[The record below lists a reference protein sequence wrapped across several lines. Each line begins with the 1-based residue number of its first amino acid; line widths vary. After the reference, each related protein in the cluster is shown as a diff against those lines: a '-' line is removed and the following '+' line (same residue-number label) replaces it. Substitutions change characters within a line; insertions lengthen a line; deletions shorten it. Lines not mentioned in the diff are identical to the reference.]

1 MNFGFSQEQDLLR
14 HEVRKFLDEQC
25 PLSEVRRVMATGQG
39 HSPAHWKQLG
49 ELGFLG
55 LVIPEEFGGA
65 GLGWEDLVIL
75 LEETGRSL
83 FPSPLISTTLA
94 ATALLD
100 RGSEAQKKRWLPG
113 IAGGATIATVAVPE
127 GDDPVSSDGIRLR
140 AQADAN
146 GLVLSGEKRFVPD
159 AEQADLFVV
168 AVRNGDDETDL
179 SLLLVEAAAAGVAV
193 EPVPTLDRT
202 KRMGH
207 LRLDGVRVAGDAVLG
222 EAGGAASAIERHFDR
237 GAAAVTAEIIG
248 AIEGALD
255 ITVQFAKDRVQF
267 GRPIGQYQGVKHPL
281 AEIYVDLECSKSL
294 LYYAAWAL
302 DGSPEHV
309 PGAVSAAKAFGSEA
323 ITRAGIDAIQLHGAV
338 GYTEEYDIQLYLKRS
353 KWARPAFGDEQHHYE
368 RVASLEGY

>member
-14 HEVRKFLDEQC
+14 QEVRKFLDEQC
-25 PLSEVRRVMATGQG
+25 PLPEVRRVMATGIG

-94 ATALLD
+94 ATLLLD
-100 RGSEAQKKRWLPG
+100 LGSESQKKRWLPG
-113 IAGGATIATVAVPE
+113 IAGGETIAAVAAPE
-127 GDDPVSSDGIRLR
+127 GDDPVCSKSIRLR
-140 AQADAN
+140 PQADAN
-146 GLVLSGEKRFVPD
+146 GLLLSGEKRFVAD
-159 AEQADLFVV
+159 AAQADVFLV
-168 AVRNGDDETDL
+168 AVRNGDADSDL
-179 SLLLVEAAAAGVAV
+179 SLLLVEAAAPGVSV
-193 EPVPTLDRT
+193 ETVSTLDRT
-202 KRMGH
+202 KRVGH
-207 LRLDGVRVAGDAVLG
+207 LRLDAVRVADDAVLG
-222 EAGGAASAIERHFDR
+222 EAGGAAAAIERYFDR
-237 GAAAVTAEIIG
+237 GAAAVTAEIVG
-248 AIEGALD
+248 AIEGALS

-302 DGSPEHV
+302 DGSPKDV
-309 PGAVSAAKAFGSEA
+309 PAAVSAAKAFGSEA
-323 ITRAGIDAIQLHGAV
+323 ITRSGIDAIQLHGAV

-353 KWARPAFGDEQHHYE
+353 KWARPAFGDEEYHYE